1 MEDRKERI
9 ERLVPL
15 VLEDRRQPVP
25 DERSGLIPWYFINV
39 NHPAISP
46 IYGAWMAKQGH
57 RTAPSDM
64 ERTRFELSLLSNGAL
79 KYMEERYKREGR
91 L

>member
-1 MEDRKERI
+1 MDERRERI

-25 DERSGLIPWYFINV
+25 NDRSGLIPWYFINV
-39 NHPAISP
+39 NHPAINP

-57 RTAPSDM
+57 HRAPSDV

-79 KYMEERYKREGR
+79 KYMEERYRKEKR